1 MVTVK
6 QLIQELKEYD
16 EDAIVTI
23 DAYNGDGSAEAYLK
37 VNGSTI
43 ADLVDYYNSD
53 EIEIVNY

>member
-6 QLIQELKEYD
+6 QLIQKLKEYD

-23 DAYNGDGSAEAYLK
+23 DAYNDDGAAEGNLK
-37 VNGSTI
+37 VNGNLI

-53 EIEIVNY
+53 ELEIINY